1 MRTMHLLPGVAIQ
14 PKLELKTWPKPV
26 LGSLPLAFVLPNE
39 TMFELWGGG
48 KMSFDKKSVGSK
60 VVAPKE
66 APNLQKHCFTC
77 AKSYKQLTAASI
89 DILLSRPM
97 ITIIR
102 CLWLLL
108 LNRLQ
113 WPPCCVLTLSYA
125 RKIFI
130 PLVTVLRD

>member
-1 MRTMHLLPGVAIQ
+1 M
-14 PKLELKTWPKPV
+14 
-26 LGSLPLAFVLPNE
+26 SL
-39 TMFELWGGG
+39 
-48 KMSFDKKSVGSK
+48 DKRSVGTK
-60 VVAPKE
+60 LQHQKE

-77 AKSYKQLTAASI
+77 GKSYKQFTAASI
-89 DILLSRPM
+89 DILLSRTM

-113 WPPCCVLTLSYA
+113 WPPCCVPTLSYA
-125 RKIFI
+125 PKIFI